1 MARLDPKRNLPP
13 ASEAWGKTIEQRISY
28 LERANTVLQSEI
40 KNTSKGLNSLTT
52 RLGSLRIFAANSGY
66 TGAYPSEPW
75 DPNEFHDVDSEW
87 EIVGDPAIGYSS
99 SGRLV
104 CLGQV
109 DFGGGVDVN
118 STQYDVVNVSIAIG
132 TSSDPFAYT
141 ADPRGYTRIMGP
153 FSVYSLSG
161 MQRGSIPGASLSII
175 KPYEIPPGEFY
186 VYPAL
191 RYGSHAKGEVTHKMV
206 NVMSSTV
213 TVISL

>member
-1 MARLDPKRNLPP
+1 MVNLNAQRNLPP
-13 ASEAWGKTIEQRISY
+13 DSTPWGKA
-28 LERANTVLQSEI
+28 LERRLSALERENSLLKSDI
-40 KNTSKGLNSLTT
+40 KNASGGLNSLTT
-52 RLGSLRIFAANSGY
+52 RLGSLRIFSANSGFS
-66 TGAYPSEPW
+66 GAYPSEPW

-109 DFGGGVDVN
+109 DFGGGVDVD

-191 RYGSHAKGEVTHKMV
+191 RYGSHAKGEITHKMV
-206 NVMSSTV
+206 DVMSSTV